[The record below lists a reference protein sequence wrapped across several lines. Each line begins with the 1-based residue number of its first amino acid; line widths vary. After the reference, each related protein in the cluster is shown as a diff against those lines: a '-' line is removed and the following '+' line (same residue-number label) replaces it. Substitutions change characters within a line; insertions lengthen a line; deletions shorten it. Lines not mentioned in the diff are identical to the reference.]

1 MHVPGEAGPGTGHAV
16 AIVGAALRFPGASD
30 PASFFELTIAGR
42 RMFRD
47 LAGHAGGPAA
57 ASAIAASGGTASAG
71 TRRRDRPRDGDRAAK
86 APLRAA
92 LLDDGTCA
100 QGRDGDLPPGITARH
115 VLAAETA
122 ADALADVPDAGRH
135 VAPRRIGVFIAEIP
149 EPGTADIHD
158 WVRRQ
163 LGLLAGGHDA
173 GPAAGRRDAPAG
185 RNGGPKP
192 ATASVHDLIFGTIG
206 LMGRRH
212 PAAPVNGTSVH
223 GADSRGAD
231 SHRTNSHGTTLRDA
245 KLKAVGRDGA
255 EASVPE
261 PDGFHCSLRAVTAA
275 CEALNSGKYD
285 LVLAGGVAKGVGS
298 WSRGGPAPVPAPVP
312 ATEQVRVYDARPTGT
327 FPGEGCGFVALVR
340 AADARAAEVP
350 CYAEIAGWHAAGPAA
365 SHQAE
370 LPGAY
375 LRAGVDPADIQFL
388 EGHGA
393 ATAAD
398 DLAELTTLLEVLG
411 SRTGDA
417 GHRCALGSVSANIG
431 DARAAAGIAA
441 LLKAAF
447 AMTADVIPP
456 STGCVRPNRLL
467 RTDAVPFRFLD
478 CPEQWPQTPV
488 QFAAVNTLGTAPH
501 PDAPRSGAVHVVLR
515 RDRDQAHRPGRRR
528 KPLVLP
534 AAAAGTREA
543 SEPG

>member
-30 PASFFELTIAGR
+30 AASFFELTVAGR

-47 LAGHAGGPAA
+47 LAGHADSPAA
-57 ASAIAASGGTASAG
+57 ADDTAASGGTVLSG
-71 TRRRDRPRDGDRAAK
+71 TGSRDRPRDGEPAVG
-86 APLRAA
+86 APPRAA
-92 LLDDGTCA
+92 LLDDGTCEP
-100 QGRDGDLPPGITARH
+100 GRDSDLPRGITAGH

-135 VAPRRIGVFIAEIP
+135 LAPQRIGVFIAEIP

-173 GPAAGRRDAPAG
+173 GPAAGRRDALAG
-185 RNGGPKP
+185 RNGGQKP

-212 PAAPVNGTSVH
+212 PAAPVNGTSAHGANSH
-223 GADSRGAD
+223 GADSQ
-231 SHRTNSHGTTLRDA
+231 RTSSHGTTLRGA
-245 KLKAVGRDGA
+245 TLKAMGRDGA
-255 EASVPE
+255 KASVPE
-261 PDGFHCSLRAVTAA
+261 PDGLHCSLRAVTAA
-275 CEALNSGKYD
+275 CEALNSGEYD
-285 LVLAGGVAKGVGS
+285 LVLAGGASKGVGS
-298 WSRGGPAPVPAPVP
+298 WSRGAPAAAPA
-312 ATEQVRVYDARPTGT
+312 AEQVRVYDASPTGT

-350 CYAEIAGWHAAGPAA
+350 CYAEIVGWHAADPAA
-365 SHQAE
+365 SHRAE
-370 LPGAY
+370 LPVAY
-375 LRAGVDPADIQFL
+375 LRADVDPADIQFL

-398 DLAELTTLLEVLG
+398 DLAELTALLEVLG
-411 SRTGDA
+411 PRTEGA

-431 DARAAAGIAA
+431 DTRAAAGIAA

-467 RTDAVPFRFLD
+467 RGDGVPFRFLD

-534 AAAAGTREA
+534 ATAAGTREA